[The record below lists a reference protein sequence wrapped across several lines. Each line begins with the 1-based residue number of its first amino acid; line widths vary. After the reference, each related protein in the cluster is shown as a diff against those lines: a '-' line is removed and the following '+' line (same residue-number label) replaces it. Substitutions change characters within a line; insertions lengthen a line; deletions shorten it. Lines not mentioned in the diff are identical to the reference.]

1 MASSVNAAL
10 CALLA
15 TAFYTVLGYALTR
28 HVLPRALALG
38 TAPLLGW
45 AVFSAA
51 TLPILTAVG
60 FFAVTVAAAAALC
73 LVVAGGSLLLQSA
86 SAEDAPV
93 IRIKPYCF
101 AAAGMSAN
109 RRGAVMSAR

>member
-15 TAFYTVLGYALTR
+15 TAFCTVLGFALSR

-38 TAPLLGW
+38 TAPVLGW

-51 TLPILTAVG
+51 TLPILTVVG
-60 FFAVTVAAAAALC
+60 FSAVTVTAVAALC
-73 LVVAGGSLLLQSA
+73 LAVAGGSL
-86 SAEDAPV
+86 
-93 IRIKPYCF
+93 
-101 AAAGMSAN
+101 
-109 RRGAVMSAR
+109 